1 LVTAQGVRNRE
12 LEQQLRA
19 YRGTSVS
26 PDPLPL
32 TNNNN
37 NGVVVPTA
45 MMMAATTTTTTA
57 ADDLV
62 FKLPTTNEDEEMDQ
76 DQGNRGD
83 SEDSLSGASLL
94 QEQQQAERGRMRN
107 VKRPGPLGILTDVT
121 MET

>member
-19 YRGTSVS
+19 YRGTSAS

-37 NGVVVPTA
+37 NGVVMPTTTT
-45 MMMAATTTTTTA
+45 MMMTTTTA

-94 QEQQQAERGRMRN
+94 QEQQQAERGRTRN

>member
-1 LVTAQGVRNRE
+1 MMTA
-12 LEQQLRA
+12 
-19 YRGTSVS
+19 
-26 PDPLPL
+26 
-32 TNNNN
+32 
-37 NGVVVPTA
+37 
-45 MMMAATTTTTTA
+45 A
-57 ADDLV
+57 ADDLM

-94 QEQQQAERGRMRN
+94 QEQQTERGRTRN